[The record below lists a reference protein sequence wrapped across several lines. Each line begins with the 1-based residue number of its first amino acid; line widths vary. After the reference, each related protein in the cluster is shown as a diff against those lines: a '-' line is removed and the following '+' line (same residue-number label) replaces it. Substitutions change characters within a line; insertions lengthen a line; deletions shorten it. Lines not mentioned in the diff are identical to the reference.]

1 MTDNVG
7 AQESVKEEAQ
17 ESPLL
22 RLALDFGPLLIF
34 FGVNWLSGL
43 FWATG
48 VFMVAITIALIIS
61 RIVTGKVA
69 AMPLITAAFVL
80 VFGGLTLY
88 LQNETFIKVKPTIIY
103 LLFAAALMIGQWLE
117 REPLK
122 LLLGQAFDLTDEGW
136 RILTYRWAAFFVF
149 LALTNE
155 VVWRNVSN
163 DAWVTFKVFGFL
175 PLTLVFAMMQVG
187 LIQKHAAAEPETES

>member
-1 MTDNVG
+1 MTDNVR
-7 AQESVKEEAQ
+7 SEENAGEETG

-34 FGVNWLSGL
+34 FGVNWKAGL

-48 VFMVAITIALIIS
+48 IFMVAITIALIIS
-61 RIVTGKVA
+61 RVVTGKVA

-103 LLFAAALMIGQWLE
+103 LLFAAALTIGQWLD

-122 LLLGQAFDLTDEGW
+122 LLLGQAFDLTDVGW

-163 DAWVTFKVFGFL
+163 DTWVTFKVFGFL

-187 LIQKHAAAEPETES
+187 LIQKHGTQDAESES